1 MTLEINDQ
9 APDFSAAATDA
20 ETLSLRD
27 FAGQT
32 LVLYFYPRDNTP
44 GCTKEGEAFRDQY
57 ADFRAAG
64 AAIVGVSRDSV
75 KKHQNFKAKYGFPF
89 DLIADVDEVLC
100 TAYGVLKEKNMYGKK
115 HVGIERSTFVIDG
128 DGVVRNIWRGVKVNG
143 HADEVLA
150 AVRELQSA

>member
-1 MTLEINDQ
+1 YIWRCRCRCHSIRRRCAIRSWICATTCMPTVYSIPSKREYPMTLEINDQ

-44 GCTKEGEAFRDQY
+44 GCTKEGEASRDQY
-57 ADFRAAG
+57 EDFRAAG

-75 KKHQNFKAKYGFPF
+75 
-89 DLIADVDEVLC
+89 
-100 TAYGVLKEKNMYGKK
+100 
-115 HVGIERSTFVIDG
+115 
-128 DGVVRNIWRGVKVNG
+128 
-143 HADEVLA
+143 
-150 AVRELQSA
+150 